1 MNRGS
6 PTTASNASLCCHD
19 STIHRTDVSRW
30 VRAYESAWRTAGIEA
45 LTDLFAPDVVYRPS
59 PWAQPVSGLA
69 ALSQFWEAERE
80 GPDEE
85 FNLRSEVVAVDG
97 SVAVVRVSVDYE
109 DLTSGSW
116 RDLWVLRFDAHGRC
130 TQFEEWPFAPG
141 HGDGQE
147 PSS

>member
-1 MNRGS
+1 
-6 PTTASNASLCCHD
+6 
-19 STIHRTDVSRW
+19 
-30 VRAYESAWRTAGIEA
+30 
-45 LTDLFAPDVVYRPS
+45 LFAPDVVYRPS

-80 GPDEE
+80 GPDEV
-85 FNLRSEVVAVDG
+85 FHLRSEVVAVDG

-130 TQFEEWPFAPG
+130 TDFEEWPFAPG
-141 HGDGQE
+141 YSDGHE
-147 PSS
+147 PCS

>member
-1 MNRGS
+1 MDPRRRDR
-6 PTTASNASLCCHD
+6 TRRFWCHD
-19 STIHRTDVSRW
+19 PTIHREDVSRW

-59 PWAQPVSGLA
+59 PWAQPVSGLV

-85 FNLRSEVVAVDG
+85 FNFRSEVVAVDG

-130 TQFEEWPFAPG
+130 TEFEEWPFAPG
-141 HGDGQE
+141 HSDGHE